1 MLGWA
6 VQFFQI
12 SKNQR
17 SPPPKLSTIEKNY
30 SQFRRQSHEREKER
44 IFIIHND
51 VFIACSS
58 KLQHGQAR
66 FSLSL
71 IRSSNA
77 KWAVFLPSGS
87 EQHTPNLACCER
99 LKIEIFFL
107 DKNHL
112 HFFQV
117 QTGMAISGLKT
128 SHFVTYTSKRIFIV
142 AINFNDKF
150 WETVAAPVY
159 KFHCQQIVHPFPM
172 EALPN
177 DNFHTK

>member
-1 MLGWA
+1 M
-6 VQFFQI
+6 QFEA
-12 SKNQR
+12 
-17 SPPPKLSTIEKNY
+17 TAWTGE
-30 SQFRRQSHEREKER
+30 
-44 IFIIHND
+44 IFPILNTVIKCQ
-51 VFIACSS
+51 VSS
-58 KLQHGQAR
+58 
-66 FSLSL
+66 
-71 IRSSNA
+71 I
-77 KWAVFLPSGS
+77 LPSGS

-159 KFHCQQIVHPFPM
+159 KFH
-172 EALPN
+172 
-177 DNFHTK
+177 